1 METVAQVGAWPNR
14 TIMGY
19 ETVAERAHLE
29 YCRDRVP
36 FDGHVDA
43 DLIEFLD
50 VTWPDVPPV
59 SLLVMKSFSSLSEV
73 RDYVSECGGDI
84 FNFVSEEKRLLVQM
98 LTLPAVLGVTV
109 QDAARLMLS
118 VSRYPELRVKIPAPT
133 LTDKNRQMVR
143 ASSMLT
149 ELQLGAVKW
158 LVDEGFS
165 PDEVAE
171 ILVGKPTG
179 PLSRGMLQSGV
190 HARFLRCDALGLA
203 RKQGVPISHVLP
215 FHDLWMTAEEILAA
229 AESCIPLDYV
239 MSMSDGST
247 VDFATLGIEL
257 VR

>member
-1 METVAQVGAWPNR
+1 
-14 TIMGY
+14 MGY

-36 FDGHVDA
+36 FDGYVDA

-158 LVDEGFS
+158 LVDEGFRA
-165 PDEVAE
+165 DEIAE

-190 HARFLRCDALGLA
+190 RVRFLRCDILGLA
-203 RKQGVPISHVLP
+203 RKQGVSVHHVLP
-215 FHDLWMTAEEILAA
+215 LHDLWMTAEEILAA
-229 AESCIPLDYV
+229 AESGIPLDYV

>member
-98 LTLPAVLGVTV
+98 LTLPAVLGVAV
-109 QDAARLMLS
+109 QDAVRLMLS
-118 VSRYPELRVKIPAPT
+118 VSRYPELRVRIPAPT
-133 LTDKNRQMVR
+133 LTDENRQMVR
-143 ASSMLT
+143 ASSMLS

-158 LVDEGFS
+158 LIDEGFS
-165 PDEVAE
+165 ADEIAE

-179 PLSRGMLQSGV
+179 PLSRGMRQSGV
-190 HARFLRCDALGLA
+190 YARFLRCDILGLT

-229 AESCIPLDYV
+229 AESGIPLDYV